1 MLMIT
6 SFANPRVAQAFV
18 DYMAT
23 QGVILTIQQHN
34 QRDVWLA
41 DESQAERVR
50 AELAR
55 FLENPADPRYLAAS
69 WQAGHTGSGLHY
81 RLMITSFANP
91 RVAQAFVD
99 YMATQGVILTI
110 QQHNQSDVWLADESQ
125 AERVRAE
132 LARFLEN
139 PADPRYLAASWQAGH
154 TGSGLHYRRYPFFA
168 ALRERA
174 GPVTWVVM
182 IACVVVFIAMQI
194 LGDQEV
200 MLWLAWPFDPT
211 LKFEFWRYFTHAL
224 MHFSLMHILFNLLW
238 WWYLGG
244 AVEKR
249 LGSGK
254 LIVITLISALLSG
267 YVQQKFSG
275 PWFGGLSGVVYAL
288 MGYVWLRGERD
299 PQSGIYL
306 QRGLII
312 FGYVQQKFS
321 GPWFGGLSGVVY
333 ALMGY
338 VWLRGERDP
347 QSGIYLQR
355 GLIIFALIWIVAGWF
370 DLFGMSMANG
380 AHIAGLAVGLAMA
393 FVDSLN
399 ARKRK

>member
-1 MLMIT
+1 M
-6 SFANPRVAQAFV
+6 
-18 DYMAT
+18 
-23 QGVILTIQQHN
+23 
-34 QRDVWLA
+34 
-41 DESQAERVR
+41 
-50 AELAR
+50 
-55 FLENPADPRYLAAS
+55 
-69 WQAGHTGSGLHY
+69 
-81 RLMITSFANP
+81 LMITSFANP

-139 PADPRYLAASWQAGH
+139 PADPRYLAASWQSGH
-154 TGSGLHYRRYPFFA
+154 TDSGLHYRRYPF
-168 ALRERA
+168 
-174 GPVTWVVM
+174 
-182 IACVVVFIAMQI
+182 FIAMQI

-312 FGYVQQKFS
+312 F
-321 GPWFGGLSGVVY
+321 
-333 ALMGY
+333 
-338 VWLRGERDP
+338 
-347 QSGIYLQR
+347 
-355 GLIIFALIWIVAGWF
+355 ALIWIVAGWF

>member
-1 MLMIT
+1 
-6 SFANPRVAQAFV
+6 
-18 DYMAT
+18 
-23 QGVILTIQQHN
+23 
-34 QRDVWLA
+34 
-41 DESQAERVR
+41 
-50 AELAR
+50 
-55 FLENPADPRYLAAS
+55 
-69 WQAGHTGSGLHY
+69 
-81 RLMITSFANP
+81 MITSFANP

-174 GPVTWVVM
+174 GPVTWVMM

-249 LGSGK
+249 LGSGHALRTEVARK
-254 LIVITLISALLSG
+254 PDAEPVAFAATLYVHIHLRGAPVLSAAAFMKVELL
-267 YVQQKFSG
+267 Y
-275 PWFGGLSGVVYAL
+275 PTRTGLS
-288 MGYVWLRGERD
+288 
-299 PQSGIYL
+299 ST
-306 QRGLII
+306 
-312 FGYVQQKFS
+312 FTK
-321 GPWFGGLSGVVY
+321 
-333 ALMGY
+333 
-338 VWLRGERDP
+338 
-347 QSGIYLQR
+347 
-355 GLIIFALIWIVAGWF
+355 
-370 DLFGMSMANG
+370 
-380 AHIAGLAVGLAMA
+380 IARTRNPL
-393 FVDSLN
+393 
-399 ARKRK
+399 

>member
-6 SFANPRVAQAFV
+6 SFVNPRVAQAFV

-23 QGVILTIQQHN
+23 QGVILTIQQHH
-34 QRDVWLA
+34 QTDVWLA
-41 DESQAERVR
+41 DESQVERVQ

-55 FLENPADPRYLAAS
+55 FLENPGDPRYLAAS
-69 WQAGHTGSGLHY
+69 WQSGQTGSGLRY
-81 RLMITSFANP
+81 QRFPFL
-91 RVAQAFVD
+91 
-99 YMATQGVILTI
+99 AT
-110 QQHNQSDVWLADESQ
+110 
-125 AERVRAE
+125 
-132 LARFLEN
+132 
-139 PADPRYLAASWQAGH
+139 
-154 TGSGLHYRRYPFFA
+154 
-168 ALRERA
+168 LRERA

-182 IACVVVFIAMQI
+182 AACVLVFIAMNVV
-194 LGDQEV
+194 GDQTV

-211 LKFEFWRYFTHAL
+211 LKFEFWRYFTHAF

-254 LIVITLISALLSG
+254 LIVIIVISALLSG

-299 PQSGIYL
+299 PQRGI
-306 QRGLII
+306 
-312 FGYVQQKFS
+312 F
-321 GPWFGGLSGVVY
+321 
-333 ALMGY
+333 
-338 VWLRGERDP
+338 
-347 QSGIYLQR
+347 LQR

-393 FVDSLN
+393 FVDTIHV
-399 ARKRK
+399 RKRT